1 MIKKGDGAQK
11 KIFIERVIKEISFM
25 YKICRCVRITA
36 TSLPFLFIGSCAP
49 SRKIYFSAY
58 LTNHIDASSLSKK
71 QPIIYTDV
79 VTNEGQGYNVKT
91 GEFTAPWAGGY
102 SFQWEF
108 LVFPGGNIWLELQ
121 LNNTQ
126 FAHCLAHG
134 SDGNYEV
141 GSKSTIMNLNKGDTV
156 RVVFSIGNGKLYGG
170 IRYTGF
176 SGFLIM

>member
-1 MIKKGDGAQK
+1 M
-11 KIFIERVIKEISFM
+11 IFIDKFCHI
-25 YKICRCVRITA
+25 RITA
-36 TSLPFLFIGSCAP
+36 TQLPFLFTGSCAP

-58 LTNHIDASSLSKK
+58 LTNHIAASGLSKN

-91 GEFTAPWAGGY
+91 GEFTAPRAGGY

-108 LVFPGGNIWLELQ
+108 LVHPGGNIWLELQ
-121 LNNTQ
+121 LNNKF

-141 GSKSTIMNLNKGDTV
+141 GSKSTIMNLKKGDQV
-156 RVVFSIGNGKLYGG
+156 RVVYHYGNGKLFGG
-170 IRYTGF
+170 YRYTGF